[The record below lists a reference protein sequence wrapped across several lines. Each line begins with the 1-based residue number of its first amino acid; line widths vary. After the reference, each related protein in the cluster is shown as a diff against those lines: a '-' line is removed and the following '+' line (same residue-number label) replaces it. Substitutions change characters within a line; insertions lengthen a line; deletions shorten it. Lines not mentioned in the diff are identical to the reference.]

1 MKKASTFIYMTVIVL
16 MISCE
21 KELDINFG
29 FNSAINR
36 NSKGLVIADISDN
49 VEKIYL
55 NGYVRLKEGE
65 VELKLLNPNGVAI
78 FSKTLVAPIE
88 FEINETFDATNGYW
102 KLRYKSNEGIGK
114 IDLHLH

>member
-1 MKKASTFIYMTVIVL
+1 MKRASTFIYMTIIVL

-21 KELDINFG
+21 KGPYINFG
-29 FNSAINR
+29 FDSTINR
-36 NSKGLVIADISDN
+36 NSNGLVIADISDN

-55 NGYVRLKEGE
+55 NGFIRLEEGE
-65 VELKLLNPNGVAI
+65 VELNLVNPNGVAI

-88 FEINETFDATNGYW
+88 FEINEPFDATKGYW
-102 KLRYKSNEGIGK
+102 KLKYKSNEGIGE